1 MRALVTGGAGFIGS
15 HLTEALLAAGREVVV
30 LDDLSTG
37 QLGNL
42 AGVAGHPRLEVVA
55 GSVTDETLVRKL
67 VTGADLVYHL
77 AAAVGVRLILDR
89 PVATIETN
97 IMGTETILRAALE
110 GRPRVVLASTS
121 EVYGK
126 NDRVP
131 LSEDDDRLLGPTT
144 KSRWSYAC
152 SKAIDEFLG
161 LAYHREHGLPVTI
174 VRFFNTIGPRQTGRY
189 GMVVP
194 RFVRQAL
201 DGGPITVYGD
211 GCQSRCFTDVE
222 DTVRAT
228 IALSLAPAAVGEVFN
243 VGTTHELTIRTLA
256 ERVRALAGSDSPIV
270 LVPYDEAYQPGFEDL
285 HRRVPDIRKAERVVG
300 YRPRVPLDETLQRVI
315 GHLRE
320 HRPQLGRR
328 APPRVRCLGRLAQA
342 APVDQEPLGLRG
354 PDLLAGPPRAGA
366 GGPLGAGIRP
376 LLPPLGGRVPDQRRG
391 GRRARPGAPAEA
403 APPRRL
409 GPPARGDRAGGVG
422 SAS

>member
-15 HLTEALLAAGREVVV
+15 HLTEALLALGHEVVV

-37 QLGNL
+37 RAENL
-42 AGVAGHPRLEVVA
+42 QAVQGHPRLEVIV
-55 GSVTDETLVRKL
+55 GSVTDEAIVRKL
-67 VTGADLVYHL
+67 VVGADLVYHL
-77 AAAVGVRLILDR
+77 AAAVGVQLILDR
-89 PVATIETN
+89 PVGTIETN
-97 IMGTETILRAALE
+97 IVGTETVLRAACE
-110 GRPRVVLASTS
+110 TRPRVMIASTS

-161 LAYHREHGLPVTI
+161 LAYHREHGVPVTV

-201 DGGPITVYGD
+201 DGRPLTVYGD
-211 GCQSRCFTDVE
+211 GRQSRCFTDVE

-243 VGTTHELTIRTLA
+243 IGTTHELTIAELA
-256 ERVRALAGSDSPIV
+256 ERVRALTGTAAPTV

-285 HRRVPDIRKAERVVG
+285 RRRVPDIRKVEQVVG
-300 YRPRVPLDETLQRVI
+300 YRPRVSLDETLKRVI
-315 GHLRE
+315 DHLRDT
-320 HRPQLGRR
+320 GR
-328 APPRVRCLGRLAQA
+328 G
-342 APVDQEPLGLRG
+342 
-354 PDLLAGPPRAGA
+354 
-366 GGPLGAGIRP
+366 
-376 LLPPLGGRVPDQRRG
+376 
-391 GRRARPGAPAEA
+391 
-403 APPRRL
+403 
-409 GPPARGDRAGGVG
+409 
-422 SAS
+422 

>member
-15 HLTEALLAAGREVVV
+15 HLTEALLRAGHEVAV

-37 QLGNL
+37 RLVNLG
-42 AGVAGHPRLEVVA
+42 AVKEHPGLELTE
-55 GSVTDETLVRKL
+55 GSVTDEPLVRKL
-67 VTGADLVYHL
+67 VAGADVVYHL

-89 PVATIETN
+89 PVGTIETN
-97 IMGTETILRAALE
+97 IVGTETVLRAARE
-110 GRPRVVLASTS
+110 ERPRVVLASTS

-131 LSEDDDRLLGPTT
+131 LSEDDDRVLGPTT

-161 LAYHREHGLPVTI
+161 LAYHQEFGVPVTI

-211 GCQSRCFTDVE
+211 GRQTRCFTDVE

-243 VGTTHELTIRTLA
+243 VGTTHELTIQALA
-256 ERVRALAGSDSPIV
+256 ERVRALAGSNAPIAH
-270 LVPYDEAYQPGFEDL
+270 VPYDEAYQPGFEDL
-285 HRRVPDIRKAERVVG
+285 RRRVPDIRKAGRVAG
-300 YRPRVPLDETLQRVI
+300 YQPRVSLDETLHRVI
-315 GHLRE
+315 VHLRDT
-320 HRPQLGRR
+320 GR
-328 APPRVRCLGRLAQA
+328 
-342 APVDQEPLGLRG
+342 
-354 PDLLAGPPRAGA
+354 
-366 GGPLGAGIRP
+366 
-376 LLPPLGGRVPDQRRG
+376 
-391 GRRARPGAPAEA
+391 
-403 APPRRL
+403 
-409 GPPARGDRAGGVG
+409 
-422 SAS
+422 S

>member
-15 HLTEALLAAGREVVV
+15 HLTEALLAAGYEVVV

-42 AGVAGHPRLEVVA
+42 AGVEDHPRLEVVA

-89 PVATIETN
+89 PVGTIETN
-97 IMGTETILRAALE
+97 IMGTETILRAARE

-131 LSEDDDRLLGPTT
+131 LSEDDDRVLGPTT

-161 LAYHREHGLPVTI
+161 LAYHREYGLPVTI

-211 GCQSRCFTDVE
+211 GRQSRCFTDVE

-243 VGTTHELTIRTLA
+243 VGTTHELTIGALA

-285 HRRVPDIRKAERVVG
+285 RRRVPDIRKAERVAG
-300 YRPRVPLDETLQRVI
+300 YRPRVSLDETLQRVI
-315 GHLRE
+315 GHLRDTG
-320 HRPQLGRR
+320 H
-328 APPRVRCLGRLAQA
+328 
-342 APVDQEPLGLRG
+342 
-354 PDLLAGPPRAGA
+354 
-366 GGPLGAGIRP
+366 
-376 LLPPLGGRVPDQRRG
+376 
-391 GRRARPGAPAEA
+391 
-403 APPRRL
+403 
-409 GPPARGDRAGGVG
+409 
-422 SAS
+422 S

>member
-1 MRALVTGGAGFIGS
+1 VRALITGGAGFIGS
-15 HLTEALLAAGREVVV
+15 HLAEALLAAGHEVVI

-37 QLGNL
+37 RIENL
-42 AGVAGHPRLEVVA
+42 AAVKGHPRLELNT
-55 GSVTDETLVRKL
+55 GSVTDEALVRKL
-67 VTGADLVYHL
+67 VAGTDVVYHL

-89 PVATIETN
+89 PVGTIETN
-97 IMGTETILRAALE
+97 VVGTETVLRAARE

-131 LSEDDDRLLGPTT
+131 LSEEDDRILGPTT

-161 LAYHREHGLPVTI
+161 LAYHREYNLPVTI

-211 GCQSRCFTDVE
+211 GHQSRCFTDVE

-228 IALSLAPAAVGEVFN
+228 IALALAPAAVGEVFN
-243 VGTTHELTIRTLA
+243 VGNTHELTIGALA
-256 ERVRALAGSDSPIV
+256 ERVRVLAGSDSPIV
-270 LVPYDEAYQPGFEDL
+270 LVPYEEAYQPGFEDL
-285 HRRVPDIRKAERVVG
+285 RRRVPDIRKAGRVAG
-300 YRPRVPLDETLQRVI
+300 YRPRVSLDETLKRVI
-315 GHLRE
+315 EHLRDT
-320 HRPQLGRR
+320 
-328 APPRVRCLGRLAQA
+328 C
-342 APVDQEPLGLRG
+342 RG
-354 PDLLAGPPRAGA
+354 
-366 GGPLGAGIRP
+366 
-376 LLPPLGGRVPDQRRG
+376 
-391 GRRARPGAPAEA
+391 
-403 APPRRL
+403 
-409 GPPARGDRAGGVG
+409 
-422 SAS
+422 

>member
-1 MRALVTGGAGFIGS
+1 VRALITGGAGFIGS
-15 HLTEALLAAGREVVV
+15 HLAEALLAANHEVVV

-37 QLGNL
+37 RVENL
-42 AGVAGHPRLEVVA
+42 AAVKGHPRLELNT
-55 GSVTDETLVRKL
+55 GSVTDEDLVRKL
-67 VTGADLVYHL
+67 VAGADVVYHL

-89 PVATIETN
+89 PVGTIETN
-97 IMGTETILRAALE
+97 VVGTETVLRAARE

-131 LSEDDDRLLGPTT
+131 LSEEDDRILGPTT

-161 LAYHREHGLPVTI
+161 LAYHHEYQLPVTI

-211 GCQSRCFTDVE
+211 GRQSRCFTDVE

-243 VGTTHELTIRTLA
+243 VGTTHELTIGELA

-270 LVPYDEAYQPGFEDL
+270 LVPYEEAYQPGFEDL
-285 HRRVPDIRKAERVVG
+285 RRRVPDIRKAERVAG
-300 YRPRVPLDETLQRVI
+300 YRPRVSLDETLKRVI
-315 GHLRE
+315 EHLRDT
-320 HRPQLGRR
+320 GR
-328 APPRVRCLGRLAQA
+328 G
-342 APVDQEPLGLRG
+342 
-354 PDLLAGPPRAGA
+354 
-366 GGPLGAGIRP
+366 
-376 LLPPLGGRVPDQRRG
+376 
-391 GRRARPGAPAEA
+391 
-403 APPRRL
+403 
-409 GPPARGDRAGGVG
+409 
-422 SAS
+422 